1 MEIPETIN
9 THASLV
15 ALFERYCAECDWER
29 ALLSLNRQDRPE
41 ALLYLIHQFGVERLF
56 GAINSVWIGTENAWG
71 DEDIWVEVWRRVTWV
86 WDRKARTIKLR
97 QRRRNVMSKDERE
110 FFNGLPDNLVLHRGF
125 DQEGG
130 WCGWSWTLDR
140 SRAEWFAR
148 RYPGNPQVATIEIL
162 KAEVLAYFS
171 GRDEQEIVIHPA
183 TLDGISDIK
192 IEEIEQLTK
201 CA

>member
-1 MEIPETIN
+1 MKFPEMIN
-9 THASLV
+9 THANLV
-15 ALFERYCAECDWER
+15 VLFERFCAERDWEG

-41 ALLYLIHQFGVERLF
+41 ALFYLINRVSVERLF
-56 GAINSVWIGTENAWG
+56 EAINLVWTDTENAWE
-71 DEDIWVEVWRRVTWV
+71 DEDIWIDIWLRVTWV
-86 WDRKARTIKLR
+86 WDRKARTLKLR

-110 FFNGLPDNLVLHRGF
+110 FFNRLPENLVLYRGF

-148 RYPGNPQVATIEIL
+148 RYPGCPQVATIEIP
-162 KAEVLAYFS
+162 KVDVLAYFNE
-171 GRDEQEIVIHPA
+171 RDEQEIVVHPA

-192 IEEIEQLTK
+192 IEEIEQLAK